1 MAAPS
6 AKKDIHWCSK
16 YPPPIPPWPCH
27 VTKPGGTAKKKEVF
41 FFGEK
46 SVDTV
51 NIKTLQ
57 PFAQAFAGTWQLV
70 NKSSRTDQKYD
81 ETPKWKKAVEAAL
94 KCLFAQVRSRN
105 AACAPTES
113 LF

>member
-1 MAAPS
+1 MAAS
-6 AKKDIHWCSK
+6 SGGKKDIYWCSK

-46 SVDTV
+46 SIDTV
-51 NIKTLQ
+51 DAKTLQ

-70 NKSSRTDQKYD
+70 NKSSRTNQEYD

-94 KCLFAQVRSRN
+94 KCLFEQVRSSN
-105 AACAPTES
+105 HAALCAH
-113 LF
+113 